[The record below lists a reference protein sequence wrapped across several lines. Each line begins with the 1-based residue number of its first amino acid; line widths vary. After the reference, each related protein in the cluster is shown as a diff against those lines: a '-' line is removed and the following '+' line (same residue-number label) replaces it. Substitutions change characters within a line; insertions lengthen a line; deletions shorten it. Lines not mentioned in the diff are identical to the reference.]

1 MRSLFTMRRWLT
13 LPLAAFA
20 LSSGCGGS
28 DTPVG
33 AGGGGTTAS
42 AGTSTATGVSAS
54 VSASTGVAPAEA
66 VIAIGVDADR
76 DGKADPA
83 GTADRA
89 HRNDFDEKFGASFLA
104 NIDDDDKNGVRDA
117 DDDIVNG
124 DTDLDDLARVVLAPW
139 PDAPEGAAG
148 KLGLDASAAGAVR
161 LFKKGA
167 DGAWTAVAGSLGAC
181 ADGPNKP
188 CAQQVTEVTLTTAEV
203 RAGVELGI
211 EARRFRISKADTW
224 TGVADVSYKILD
236 RDAADGKPFTSTE
249 TPDGIDH
256 AKLRV
261 APWVL
266 FGNLAPFDTVWAS
279 NTSPPFVTGIDAA
292 TKKGAVTFNK
302 IKNWSD
308 QWTQDLFQTAWTAIP
323 GAGGVP
329 KGLRIANARPW
340 GRNDN
345 QDSSLPITWL
355 KKSYLGP
362 DRGILEVYK
371 KKWTGTSFDS
381 HGNHDLIPAYENP
394 AKGTK
399 YPLGRIVIGSG
410 VLPEMGIFYDAQE
423 VQGPHLKLVTD
434 WLYVGHVDEFLSYV
448 PAKTA
453 RGWKLLVAS
462 ARLAKTMLEKA
473 KADGNGSVHMFVG
486 KKRYVGESNVMI
498 SAEVS
503 IDEALADVDVLQ
515 ASQEAQAEIDANMVI
530 LKAELGLTDDE
541 IIEIPTLFEDITG
554 YKVAWTPGTV
564 NLLAFN
570 GHVAHPDPWGPQING
585 VDMWKQDLMD
595 RLGTPLNGLGA
606 EGSGLDVNFVDDWD
620 DYHILDGEVHCGS
633 NPEASAPF
641 SSVTWWETTR

>member
-1 MRSLFTMRRWLT
+1 MRSLFLMRRWLT

-20 LSSGCGGS
+20 LSAGCGGA

-33 AGGGGTTAS
+33 AGGGGTTPSVSSSSA
-42 AGTSTATGVSAS
+42 AGTSV
-54 VSASTGVAPAEA
+54 STGPALAEA

-83 GTADRA
+83 GAADRA
-89 HRNDFDEKFGASFLA
+89 HRNDFDAMFGASFLA
-104 NIDDDDKNGVRDA
+104 NLDDDDKNGIRDA
-117 DDDIVNG
+117 DDDVLNG
-124 DTDLDDLARVVLAPW
+124 DADLEDLARITLAPW
-139 PDAPEGAAG
+139 PDAPDGAAG
-148 KLGLDASAAGAVR
+148 KLGLDAVAAGAVR

-181 ADGPNKP
+181 VDGPNKP
-188 CAQQVTEVTLTTAEV
+188 CAQQITEVTLSTAEV
-203 RAGVELGI
+203 RAGVELGL
-211 EARRFRISKADTW
+211 EARRFRLSKTDAW
-224 TGVADVSYKILD
+224 TGDVDISYKILEK
-236 RDAADGKPFTSTE
+236 DAADGKPFTSADAPE
-249 TPDGIDH
+249 GVDR

-266 FGNLAPFDTVWAS
+266 FGNLSPFDTVWAS
-279 NTSPPFVTGIDAA
+279 AISAPFVSGIDAA

-323 GAGGVP
+323 GAGGAP

-355 KKSYLGP
+355 KKGYLGP
-362 DRGILEVYK
+362 DRGILEIYR

-399 YPLGRIVIGSG
+399 YPLGRIVIGSS
-410 VLPEMGIFYDAQE
+410 VLPEMGLFYDAQE
-423 VQGPHLKLVTD
+423 VQGPHLELVTD

-448 PAKTA
+448 PAKTP

-462 ARLAKTMLEKA
+462 ARLAKSMLEKA
-473 KADGNGSVHMFVG
+473 KADGNGAAHMFVG
-486 KKRYVGESNVMI
+486 KQRYVGETNVMV

-503 IDEALADVDVLQ
+503 IDDTLANVDLLQ
-515 ASQEAQAEIDANMVI
+515 ASQEAQAAIDENLVT
-530 LKAELGLTDDE
+530 LKAELGLADDE
-541 IIEIPTLFEDITG
+541 IIEIPTLFEDLSG
-554 YKVAWTPGTV
+554 FKVAWAPGTV

-585 VDMWKQDLMD
+585 VDLWKQDLMD
-595 RLGTPLNGLGA
+595 RLGTPQSGLGVD
-606 EGSGLDVNFVDDWD
+606 GQGLDVNFVDDWD

-641 SSVTWWETTR
+641 SSVTWWEAKR